1 MTGQELR
8 QRRIAAGLSTSQM
21 AALSGLPEAAV
32 VFFETQARIPKRSL
46 RSLLRGLWVVARDR
60 ALGSA
65 PVPPCPQEQA
75 FAARGFRDAGAF
87 VAHTRGCTTCGQRRE
102 HVFATAGR
110 PPLPGRTERAFARL
124 DRLPWPVAS
133 AGQGAVAL
141 GAAALPVGLL
151 TMVIGVLAQEGEV
164 FAMGLGGVFL
174 AAGAGLVGGP
184 LYAAFRRLVPGTYAG
199 AWAAWMAVW
208 GLVAA
213 LAYAALVLEGEVEP
227 GSAGAVRVALGA
239 VTALAAAGTAW
250 VTWRLEAVR
259 LPWAG
264 GPARP
269 TWSPFRA
276 LALAGL
282 VAAVVLPMMLG
293 AVVVVA
299 ESAAASA
306 YDEDFTTDTTA
317 VAVLPPVVDTLGAAW
332 APDLGTAVATLQAL
346 HSVSPEA
353 AERFAM
359 LMEAQQPG
367 LGLADSIREMVV
379 PLDSKRVLRTREY
392 EEQLRA
398 GERAYD
404 DGRWDVALA
413 SYRMAAFLDPSSA
426 EVWIRRA
433 EAARAVGM
441 FDEARQA
448 VLAAQALDPDATAD
462 GRVRTLSQELTLPLP
477 GEGVEMDA
485 PSAEEGVEM
494 APPPQ
499 ADFSGF

>member
-32 VFFETQARIPKRSL
+32 VFFETQTRIPKRSL

-60 ALGSA
+60 ALAAA

-75 FAARGFRDAGAF
+75 FAARSFRDAGAF
-87 VAHTRGCTTCGQRRE
+87 VAHTRGCTTCDQRRE

-110 PPLPGRTERAFARL
+110 PPLPGWTERTFARL

-213 LAYAALVLEGEVEP
+213 LGYAAMMLEGEVEP

-306 YDEDFTTDTTA
+306 YDEDVVTDTTA
-317 VAVLPPVVDTLGAAW
+317 VGMLPPVLDTVGVAW
-332 APDLGTAVATLQAL
+332 NTDLGSALATLQAL
-346 HSVSPEA
+346 HSASPEA

-359 LMEAQQPG
+359 LMEGQQPG
-367 LGLADSIREMVV
+367 LGLADSLQGMAAPVETQRPV
-379 PLDSKRVLRTREY
+379 RTQEFKER
-392 EEQLRA
+392 LRA

-404 DGRWDVALA
+404 AGRWDAALA
-413 SYRMAAFLDPSSA
+413 AYRVAAYLDPGVA

-433 EAARAVGM
+433 EAARALGM
-441 FDEARQA
+441 VDEARQS
-448 VLAAQALDPDATAD
+448 VLAAQALDPGSWMD
-462 GRVRTLSQELTLPLP
+462 GRVQTLADELSLPIPTLD
-477 GEGVEMDA
+477 GVE
-485 PSAEEGVEM
+485 GG
-494 APPPQ
+494 APPP
-499 ADFSGF
+499 AEDFSGYGVGSDGG